1 MSSMVC
7 QRSAL
12 LTDIIVDK
20 SNNKEQNWLF
30 EELNWILVGFVKN
43 ILTFK
48 T

>member
-7 QRSAL
+7 RRSAL
-12 LTDIIVDK
+12 LNDIIVDK

-43 ILTFK
+43 MLTFK